1 MGAAELLLEVGTEEI
16 PDWMIGGALE
26 DLERR
31 LLEGLKKYDLADGV
45 SVQAEATPRRLVLVA
60 EGIGTRQADR
70 VETLKG
76 PPRSIAFDE
85 SGNPTKAAE
94 GFARRAGVGVEQLQA
109 GDDDKLFVERG
120 IEGRLAPEILAE
132 FLPEAIVGVYFPKTM
147 YWTGK
152 SGPRFI
158 RPIRWLVALFGGD
171 VVSFEIAGV
180 RSGRTTYG
188 HRRLASSSS
197 IEVSDAADY
206 RSKLAVNFV
215 VLSAAER
222 KKKIEAEI
230 ASAVPNGKQV
240 RSNPRLLST
249 LVNCTEYP
257 TAILGG
263 FEEQYLS
270 LPEEVLETVMD
281 HHQKYFAVED
291 ESGRLQPNFVA
302 VANLDGDP
310 DGIIRE
316 GNERVLRARFNDAR
330 FFWEADQKQS
340 LADRVEDLKA
350 VTFQAKLGS
359 YYEKT
364 QRSQELVKAL
374 AAALELSEEAT
385 ANALRATE
393 LAKCDLTTELV
404 GEFPELQ
411 GVVGGLYAKHQGEP
425 EEVAG
430 AIYDHYRPAG
440 GDGNIPRTTAG
451 RLVSIADK
459 LGTLGGLFGLGI
471 VPKGSKDP
479 LALRRAAYGIVRILI
494 EGNLPLC
501 LPDLCAIAKAG
512 DGTAALEE
520 FFLDRLRY
528 YLRDVR
534 GYRYDEINA
543 VISASA
549 EQPLD
554 VAARADAISKV
565 RPTPNFEPLA
575 VSFKRIENILKQAG
589 GVGKF
594 AAEAVDESLLEDGAE
609 AALHASFQDLK
620 PKVTASKEQAHYEEA
635 LHTIASLRGAVDL
648 FFDDVLVMAKDD
660 KIRNNRLAFL
670 ANLLKE
676 FSTIAD
682 FSEIVSAEKPA

>member
-1 MGAAELLLEVGTEEI
+1 MSSAELLLEVGTEEI
-16 PDWMIGGALE
+16 PDWMIGRALE

-31 LLEGLKKYDLADGV
+31 FLDGLEKYALGDGV
-45 SVQAEATPRRLVLVA
+45 SVRADATPRRLVLVA
-60 EGIGTRQADR
+60 EGIAERQADR

-76 PPRSIAFDE
+76 PPRSIAYDA
-85 SGNPTKAAE
+85 SGNPTKAAA
-94 GFARRAGVGVEQLQA
+94 GFARRTGVPVEQLQV
-109 GDDDKLFVERG
+109 GKDDKLTVERS
-120 IEGRLAPEILAE
+120 IEGRPAAEILAE
-132 FLPEAIVGVYFPKTM
+132 FLPDAIVGVYFPKTM

-152 SGPRFI
+152 TGPLFI
-158 RPIRWLVALFGGD
+158 RPIRWLLALFDGQ
-171 VVSFEIAGV
+171 VVPFEIAGV
-180 RSGRTTYG
+180 QSGKTTCG
-188 HRRLASSSS
+188 HRRLGSAS

-206 RSKLAVNFV
+206 RSKLAANFV
-215 VLSAAER
+215 VLPAAER
-222 KKKIEAEI
+222 RKKIETEV
-230 ASAVPNGKQV
+230 ASIVPAGKRV
-240 RSNPRLLST
+240 RPNARLLAT
-249 LVNCTEYP
+249 LVNITEYP

-281 HHQKYFAVED
+281 HHQKYFSVED

-330 FFWEADQKQS
+330 FFWDADQKQS

-359 YYEKT
+359 CHEKT
-364 QRSQELVKAL
+364 QRSQELVTVLAGAL
-374 AAALELSEEAT
+374 GLSGEAT
-385 ANALRATE
+385 THALRATE

-425 EEVAG
+425 GKVAD
-430 AIYDHYRPAG
+430 AVYDHYRPAG
-440 GDGNIPRTTAG
+440 GDDRIPRTSAG

-459 LGTLGGLFGLGI
+459 LGALGGFFGLGMI
-471 VPKGSKDP
+471 PTGSKDP
-479 LALRRAAYGIVRILI
+479 FALRRAAYGIVRILI
-494 EGNLPLC
+494 EGELPLS
-501 LPDLCAIAKAG
+501 LPELCRIANAG
-512 DGTAALEE
+512 DGTASLEE

-534 GYRYDEINA
+534 GHSYDEVNA

-554 VAARADAISKV
+554 VAARAKAISKV

-589 GVGKF
+589 GVEKF
-594 AAEAVDESLLEDGAE
+594 AAEAVDESLLEEGAE
-609 AALHASFQDLK
+609 AVLHAAFQDLK
-620 PKVTASKEQAHYEEA
+620 PAVAASKEQGQYEEA
-635 LHTIASLRGAVDL
+635 LHKIASLREAVDL
-648 FFDDVLVMAKDD
+648 FFDEVLVMSKDD

-670 ANLLKE
+670 AHLLKE

-682 FSEIVSAEKPA
+682 FSEIVSAEKAA

>member
-1 MGAAELLLEVGTEEI
+1 MTTAELLLEVGTEEI
-16 PDWMIGGALE
+16 PDWMIGGALK
-26 DLERR
+26 DLEKR
-31 LLEGLKKYDLADGV
+31 LVEGLKKFELGDGV
-45 SVQAEATPRRLVLVA
+45 RVSAEATPRRLLLVA
-60 EGIGTRQADR
+60 EGIATRQADR

-76 PPRSIAFDE
+76 PPRSIAYDE

-94 GFARRAGVGVEQLQA
+94 GFARRAGVAVEQLQA
-109 GDDDKLFVERG
+109 GEDGKLSVERS
-120 IEGRLAPEILAE
+120 IEGRRAAEILAE
-132 FLPEAIVGVYFPKTM
+132 FLPEAIVGVHFPKTM
-147 YWTGK
+147 YWTAK
-152 SGPRFI
+152 TGPRFI
-158 RPIRWLVALFGGD
+158 RPIRWLLALFDGQ
-171 VVSFEIAGV
+171 VVPFEIAGV
-180 RSGRTTYG
+180 RSGQTTCG
-188 HRRLASSSS
+188 HRRLGSSS
-197 IEVSDAADY
+197 IEVSGAADY
-206 RSKLAVNFV
+206 RSKLADNFV
-215 VLSAAER
+215 ILSDTER
-222 KKKIEAEI
+222 QKKIEAEI
-230 ASAVPNGKQV
+230 ASIVPTGKRV
-240 RSNPRLLST
+240 RPNARLLST
-249 LVNCTEYP
+249 LVNITEYP

-291 ESGRLQPNFVA
+291 ENGRLQPNFIA

-310 DGIIRE
+310 EGIIRE

-330 FFWEADQKQS
+330 FFWDADQEQS

-359 YYEKT
+359 YHQKT
-364 QRSQELVKAL
+364 QRSQELVTAL
-374 AAALELSEEAT
+374 ASGLELSREAT
-385 ANALRATE
+385 NNALRAAE

-425 EEVAG
+425 EDVSA

-440 GDGNIPRTTAG
+440 GEGDIPRTTAG

-459 LGTLGGLFGLGI
+459 LGTLGGLFGLGMI
-471 VPKGSKDP
+471 PTGSKDP
-479 LALRRAAYGIVRILI
+479 FALRRAAYGIVRILI
-494 EGNLPLC
+494 EGELALSLPELSR
-501 LPDLCAIAKAG
+501 IANAG
-512 DGTAALEE
+512 DGTASLEE
-520 FFLDRLRY
+520 FFLERLRH

-534 GYRYDEINA
+534 GYRYDEVNA

-575 VSFKRIENILKQAG
+575 VSFKRIENILKKAG
-589 GVGKF
+589 GVEKF
-594 AAEAVDESLLEDGAE
+594 ASEPVDASLLENGAE
-609 AALHASFQDLK
+609 ATLQSLFQDAKLK
-620 PKVTASKEQAHYEEA
+620 VAASKEQAKYEEA
-635 LHTIASLRGAVDL
+635 LQTIASLREAVDL
-648 FFDDVLVMAKDD
+648 FFDEVLVMSKDD

-670 ANLLKE
+670 ANLLSE
-676 FSTIAD
+676 FSTIAN

>member
-1 MGAAELLLEVGTEEI
+1 MTSAELLLEVGAEEI
-16 PDWMIGGALE
+16 PDWVIGGALE

-31 LLEGLKKYDLADGV
+31 FLEGLEKYALGDGV
-45 SVQAEATPRRLVLVA
+45 SVTADATPRRLVLVA
-60 EGIGTRQADR
+60 QGIATRQADR

-76 PPRSIAFDE
+76 PPRSVAFDE
-85 SGNPTKAAE
+85 SGSPTKAAE
-94 GFARRAGVGVEQLQA
+94 GFARRAGVAVEQLQV
-109 GDDDKLFVERG
+109 GPDDKLTVERS
-120 IEGRLAPEILAE
+120 IEGRPAAEILAE
-132 FLPEAIVGVYFPKTM
+132 FLPDAIVGVYFPKTM
-147 YWTGK
+147 YWTGR

-158 RPIRWLVALFGGD
+158 RPIRWLLALFDGR
-171 VVSFEIAGV
+171 VVPFEIGGV
-180 RSGRTTYG
+180 QSGKTTCG
-188 HRRLASSSS
+188 HRRLGSAS

-206 RSKLAVNFV
+206 RSKLAANFV
-215 VLSAAER
+215 VLPAAER
-222 KKKIEAEI
+222 RKKIETEI
-230 ASAVPNGKQV
+230 AAIGPAGKRIRPNA
-240 RSNPRLLST
+240 RLLAT
-249 LVNCTEYP
+249 LVNITEYP

-263 FEEQYLS
+263 FEEQYLT

-291 ESGRLQPNFVA
+291 ENGRLQPNFVT

-316 GNERVLRARFNDAR
+316 GHERVLRARFNDAR
-330 FFWEADQKQS
+330 FFWDADQKQS

-364 QRSQELVKAL
+364 QRSQELAATL
-374 AAALELSEEAT
+374 AAALGLSPEAT
-385 ANALRATE
+385 KNALRAAE

-425 EEVAG
+425 EEVAD

-440 GDGNIPRTTAG
+440 GGDSIPRTAAG

-459 LGTLGGLFGLGI
+459 LGTLGGLFGLGMI
-471 VPKGSKDP
+471 PTGSKDP
-479 LALRRAAYGIVRILI
+479 FALRRAAYGIVRILI
-494 EGNLPLC
+494 EGELPLC
-501 LPDLCAIAKAG
+501 LPDLCTMANAA
-512 DGTAALEE
+512 DGTASLEE
-520 FFLDRLRY
+520 FFLGRLRY
-528 YLRDVR
+528 YLREVR
-534 GYRYDEINA
+534 GHRYDEINA

-549 EQPLD
+549 GQPLD
-554 VAARADAISKV
+554 VAARAEAISKV

-575 VSFKRIENILKQAG
+575 VSFKRIENILKKAG
-589 GVGKF
+589 GVEKF
-594 AAEAVDESLLEDGAE
+594 AAEAVDESLLEEGAE
-609 AALHASFQDLK
+609 ASLHAAFQDLK
-620 PKVTASKEQAHYEEA
+620 PAVAASKEQGRYEEA
-635 LHTIASLRGAVDL
+635 LHKIASLREAVDL
-648 FFDDVLVMAKDD
+648 FFDEVLVMSKDD

-682 FSEIVSAEKPA
+682 FSEIVSAEKAA

>member
-1 MGAAELLLEVGTEEI
+1 MTTAELLLEIGTEEI

-31 LLEGLKKYDLADGV
+31 FLEGLKKYNLDSGVRV
-45 SVQAEATPRRLVLVA
+45 SVDATPRRLVLVA
-60 EGIGTRQADR
+60 EGIAERQADR

-76 PPRSIAFDE
+76 PPRSIAYDE
-85 SGNPTKAAE
+85 AGNPTKAAQ
-94 GFARRAGVGVEQLQA
+94 GFARRTGVPLEQLQV
-109 GDDDKLFVERG
+109 GEDDKLTVERS
-120 IEGRLAPEILAE
+120 IEGRPAAEILSE
-132 FLPEAIVGVYFPKTM
+132 FLPDAIVGVYFPKTM
-147 YWTGK
+147 YWTGRA
-152 SGPRFI
+152 GPRFI
-158 RPIRWLVALFGGD
+158 RPIRWLVALFDGR
-171 VVSFEIAGV
+171 VVPFEIAGV
-180 RSGRTTYG
+180 RSGKTTCG
-188 HRRLASSSS
+188 HRRLGSAS
-197 IEVSDAADY
+197 IEVAGGADY
-206 RSKLAVNFV
+206 RSKLADNFV
-215 VLSAAER
+215 ILSAGDR
-222 KKKIEAEI
+222 LKKIEAEI
-230 ASAVPNGKQV
+230 ATIVPAGKRV
-240 RSNPRLLST
+240 RPNARLLAT
-249 LVNCTEYP
+249 LVNVTEYP

-263 FEEQYLS
+263 FEEQYLT

-330 FFWEADQKQS
+330 FFWDADQKHS
-340 LADRVEDLKA
+340 LAGRVEDLKA

-359 YYEKT
+359 YHEKT
-364 QRSQELVKAL
+364 QRSQELVTAL
-374 AAALELSEEAT
+374 AGALGLSGEAT
-385 ANALRATE
+385 THALRAAE

-425 EEVAG
+425 EEVAD
-430 AIYDHYRPAG
+430 AVYDHYRPAG
-440 GDGNIPRTTAG
+440 GDDHIPRTTAG

-459 LGTLGGLFGLGI
+459 LGTLGGLFGLGMI
-471 VPKGSKDP
+471 PTGSKDP
-479 LALRRAAYGIVRILI
+479 FALRRAAYGIVRILI
-494 EGNLPLC
+494 EGELPLS
-501 LPDLCAIAKAG
+501 LPELCRIASAG
-512 DGTAALEE
+512 DGTASLEE

-534 GYRYDEINA
+534 GHRYDEVNG

-554 VAARADAISKV
+554 VAARAEAISKV

-575 VSFKRIENILKQAG
+575 VSFKRIENILKKAG
-589 GVGKF
+589 GVEKF

-609 AALHASFQDLK
+609 AALYSAFQDLK
-620 PKVTASKEQAHYEEA
+620 PKVAASKTQGRYEEA
-635 LHTIASLRGAVDL
+635 LHMIASLRKAVDL
-648 FFDDVLVMAKDD
+648 FFDEVLVMAKEDN
-660 KIRNNRLAFL
+660 IRNNRLAVL

>member
-1 MGAAELLLEVGTEEI
+1 MSSAELLLEVGTEEI
-16 PDWMIGGALE
+16 PDWMIGRALE

-31 LLEGLKKYDLADGV
+31 FLDGLEKYALGDGV
-45 SVQAEATPRRLVLVA
+45 SVRADATPRRLVLVA
-60 EGIGTRQADR
+60 EGIAERQADR

-76 PPRSIAFDE
+76 PPRSIAYDA
-85 SGNPTKAAE
+85 SGNTTKAAA
-94 GFARRAGVGVEQLQA
+94 GFARRTGVPVEQLQV
-109 GDDDKLFVERG
+109 GKDDKLTVERS
-120 IEGRLAPEILAE
+120 IEGRPAAEILAE
-132 FLPEAIVGVYFPKTM
+132 FLPDAIVGVYFPKTM

-152 SGPRFI
+152 TGPRFI
-158 RPIRWLVALFGGD
+158 RPIRWLLALFDGQ
-171 VVSFEIAGV
+171 VVPFEIAGV
-180 RSGRTTYG
+180 QSGKTTCG
-188 HRRLASSSS
+188 HRRLGSAS
-197 IEVSDAADY
+197 IEVSDAAEY
-206 RSKLAVNFV
+206 RSKLAANFV
-215 VLSAAER
+215 VLPAAER
-222 KKKIEAEI
+222 RKKIETEV
-230 ASAVPNGKQV
+230 ASIVPAGKRV
-240 RSNPRLLST
+240 RPNARLLAT
-249 LVNCTEYP
+249 LVNITEYP

-281 HHQKYFAVED
+281 HHQKYFSVED

-330 FFWEADQKQS
+330 FFWDADQKQS

-359 YYEKT
+359 YHEKT
-364 QRSQELVKAL
+364 QRSQELVTVLAGAL
-374 AAALELSEEAT
+374 GLSGEAT
-385 ANALRATE
+385 THALRATE

-425 EEVAG
+425 GKVAD
-430 AIYDHYRPAG
+430 AVYDHYRPAG
-440 GDGNIPRTTAG
+440 GDDRIPRTSAG

-459 LGTLGGLFGLGI
+459 LGALGGFFGLGMI
-471 VPKGSKDP
+471 PTGSKDP
-479 LALRRAAYGIVRILI
+479 FALRRAAYGIVRILI
-494 EGNLPLC
+494 EGELPLS
-501 LPDLCAIAKAG
+501 LPELCRIANAG
-512 DGTAALEE
+512 DGTASLEE

-534 GYRYDEINA
+534 GHSYDEVNA

-554 VAARADAISKV
+554 VAARAKAISKV

-589 GVGKF
+589 GVEKF
-594 AAEAVDESLLEDGAE
+594 AAEAVDESLLEEGAE
-609 AALHASFQDLK
+609 AVLHAAFQDLK
-620 PKVTASKEQAHYEEA
+620 PAVAASKEQGQYEEA
-635 LHTIASLRGAVDL
+635 LHKIASLREAVDL
-648 FFDDVLVMAKDD
+648 FFDEVLVMSKDD

-670 ANLLKE
+670 AHLLKE

-682 FSEIVSAEKPA
+682 FSEIVSAEKAA

>member
-1 MGAAELLLEVGTEEI
+1 MPAAELLLEVGTEEI
-16 PDWMIGGALE
+16 PDWMISGAIE

-31 LLEGLKKYDLADGV
+31 FLNGLKKYNLDSGV
-45 SVQAEATPRRLVLVA
+45 RVSTDATPRRLVLVA
-60 EGIGTRQADR
+60 EGIAERQADR

-76 PPRSIAFDE
+76 PPRSIAYDA

-94 GFARRAGVGVEQLQA
+94 GFARRTGVLVEQLQV
-109 GDDDKLFVERG
+109 GEDDKLTVERS
-120 IEGRLAPEILAE
+120 IEGRPAAEILAE
-132 FLPEAIVGVYFPKTM
+132 FLPEAIVGIYFPKTM

-152 SGPRFI
+152 AGPRFI
-158 RPIRWLVALFGGD
+158 RPIRWLVALFNGR
-171 VVSFEIAGV
+171 VVPFEIAGV
-180 RSGRTTYG
+180 RSGKMTCG
-188 HRRLASSSS
+188 HRRLGSAS
-197 IEVSDAADY
+197 IEVSGAADY
-206 RSKLAVNFV
+206 RSKLADNFV
-215 VLSAAER
+215 ILSAADR
-222 KKKIEAEI
+222 RKKIETEI
-230 ASAVPNGKQV
+230 ATIVPAGK
-240 RSNPRLLST
+240 RIRPNARLLAT
-249 LVNCTEYP
+249 LVNITEYP

-263 FEEQYLS
+263 FEERYLA

-291 ESGRLQPNFVA
+291 ENGRLQPNFVA

-310 DGIIRE
+310 DGIIR
-316 GNERVLRARFNDAR
+316 GGHERVLRARFNDAR
-330 FFWEADQKQS
+330 FFWDADQKQS
-340 LADRVEDLKA
+340 LAGRIEDLRA

-364 QRSQELVKAL
+364 RRSQELVTAL
-374 AAALELSEEAT
+374 AGALGLSGEAAT
-385 ANALRATE
+385 HALRAAE
-393 LAKCDLTTELV
+393 LAKCDLTTGLV

-425 EEVAG
+425 EEVAD
-430 AIYDHYRPAG
+430 AVYDHYRPAG
-440 GDGNIPRTTAG
+440 VDDRIPRTTAG

-459 LGTLGGLFGLGI
+459 LGTLGGLFGLGMI
-471 VPKGSKDP
+471 PTGSKDP
-479 LALRRAAYGIVRILI
+479 FALRRAAYGIVRILI
-494 EGNLPLC
+494 EGELPLS
-501 LPDLCAIAKAG
+501 LPELCRIANAG
-512 DGTAALEE
+512 DGTASLEE

-534 GYRYDEINA
+534 GHRYDEVNA

-549 EQPLD
+549 EQPRD
-554 VAARADAISKV
+554 VAARAEAISKV

-589 GVGKF
+589 GVEKF
-594 AAEAVDESLLEDGAE
+594 AAEPVDESLLEDGAE
-609 AALHASFQDLK
+609 TALYAAFQDLK
-620 PKVTASKEQAHYEEA
+620 PKVAASKNQGRYEEA
-635 LHTIASLRGAVDL
+635 LHRIASLRGAVDL
-648 FFDDVLVMAKDD
+648 LFDEVLVMSRDD